1 MGSLRHSKR
10 IRSASTKQRASACW
24 PSAKV
29 RISCETKLA
38 RARERPWVFRFAESL
53 SPLCG
58 ESLSLGKLRAYKF
71 REG

>member
-38 RARERPWVFRFAESL
+38 RARERPWCSALRRVSL
-53 SPLCG
+53 P
-58 ESLSLGKLRAYKF
+58 RQV
-71 REG
+71 EGLQI